1 MKVSLKILLI
11 VIISLKLTG
20 YLLAQS
26 LKPFF
31 NLTKP
36 FVCKNENLQIVNT
49 SQNASSYLWD
59 FCHNDLL
66 TNPSSVTSYG
76 VIVGAARIE
85 GIEVVYWKGNW
96 YGFILNRDNHKL
108 LRLDFDATL
117 SFIENT
123 TDLGTFGL
131 LNVPTAIRFIKE
143 NNYIYALVTSSGNNK
158 LIRLNFGED
167 ITSNPTTNDLGNLS
181 SLSNPFGLDVAWDG
195 SSYFTLVTNFTAN
208 KVTIINFGNTITN
221 NPTATDRLELVA
233 SLGFSQPF
241 GVSIG
246 KDDGNWYAFV
256 SNFANGKILRL
267 NFSDEIYSIPT
278 IDEIG
283 NIPNPTDLR
292 YIKEGTEHRLFVIA
306 RTNGLRRYTFKSGLS
321 GLAEQTYLGTFGEL
335 TDVRSLAIVKT
346 GTLWKAL
353 SGHFN
358 NNNLYNINFQGECSK
373 DLSINSSQEDMP
385 ENIQYFNSGT
395 YPIELTAYDSLGNF
409 DTYTDTVVVRDA
421 TAPTLSISTDNACID
436 NENRFSGVSSD
447 DASITSWSWDFGDG
461 TGAAA
466 GQNANYQFSQT
477 GNYDIRLSIETADGC
492 SNSVMKT
499 IPIFETPITNF
510 TFPTTSACSNSPVS
524 FTNSTS
530 FQGPDSLLSF
540 SWNLNE
546 EMLIKLRDATH
557 TFTTGGSKDIT
568 LTASIPGCTSSVSKP
583 MEIIPGPATSF
594 SFEGSCEYDLFK
606 FANQTIGES
615 ITGYQWNFGDG
626 YTSSVA
632 SPTHRFSIPNN
643 YIVSLTATNAFGCQT
658 TLDQVVPV
666 HTTPQLNFTNDLACA
681 GSEITFYDQSSAVG
695 ANIIDRHWRLSNT
708 EHNYYKNASGAE
720 PAFLTDKAG
729 TYSMELIGITNYGCA
744 DTLIR
749 DVNIKPSPR
758 ADFTYDHLC
767 YGDSTLFQQAVELP
781 GNSQLLSVN
790 WMIDGNLQT
799 GFETRYKFPSDG
811 LNAVD
816 MYVRADNLCTSHIQ
830 KQIRIL
836 PLPTAVI
843 NLSSQCTNQP
853 VHVSP
858 IVDADSSDPAQQYLW
873 SIDGK
878 IISTQQNFNY
888 TFNAASSY
896 VLALSMNTAN
906 NCQFSK
912 SETFSIH
919 PTPVS
924 AFEIFPSMG
933 ASPLNVQFTD
943 RSTGAGKVT
952 YHFSI
957 QNDEI
962 SADRN
967 PVYKYN
973 QLGYDYPYQ
982 VAENQYGCRD
992 TSYATIQV
1000 VHPVYD
1006 LAISEVGSEI
1016 TDQKIGL
1023 YVTLENLGTI
1033 IINNPVIKINLDKNI
1048 SLQQQLSG
1056 KLLPG
1061 ENRKFEIDFEVLQR
1075 NSSIQYI
1082 CFSLENAWAGY
1093 SDANSENN
1101 AQCLSLENAYIVME
1115 PFPNPSVSHVSIPV
1129 ILPQPG
1135 DCEISLFDNAGNLI
1149 LGKKFNNLQT
1159 GLNTIRLD
1167 LSLLTK
1173 GVYLTHIRHQ
1183 DFSATKKIILN

>member
-1 MKVSLKILLI
+1 MVKDSICIHEKLEIENNSSDFDSLI
-11 VIISLKLTG
+11 
-20 YLLAQS
+20 
-26 LKPFF
+26 
-31 NLTKP
+31 
-36 FVCKNENLQIVNT
+36 
-49 SQNASSYLWD
+49 WD
-59 FCHNDLL
+59 FCRNTIDDPINISEDIH
-66 TNPSSVTSYG
+66 
-76 VIVGAARIE
+76 IVNSDFPIS
-85 GIEVVYWKGNW
+85 IKLVYDIGYW
-96 YGFILNRDNHKL
+96 YGFVTNRTNHKL
-108 LRLDFDATL
+108 LRLEFGKSL
-117 SFIENT
+117 SNIPNI
-123 TDLGTFGL
+123 TDLGTLGV
-131 LNVPTAIRFIKE
+131 LNVPKNPEFVKE
-143 NNYIYALVTSSGNNK
+143 DGTWIGLLVNAGNSR
-158 LIRLNFGED
+158 LIRLNFGNSLTNTP
-167 ITSNPTTNDLGNLS
+167 TSENLGSFN
-181 SLSNPFGLDVAWDG
+181 SLSDPRGLSVKKDNDSWIAVVSNQASNKISIINMGSNLLNPAGSFTILEFSDTRILNPFGNSIVQDQQGRWHAFLTSNGNNSLVKLTFG
-195 SSYFTLVTNFTAN
+195 TELFSIPSFQSSW
-208 KVTIINFGNTITN
+208 TIPSAIEVKAGFEG
-221 NPTATDRLELVA
+221 LEY
-233 SLGFSQPF
+233 
-241 GVSIG
+241 
-246 KDDGNWYAFV
+246 YAFV
-256 SNFANGKILRL
+256 LSRFNGLFKLSFGDNID
-267 NFSDEIYSIPT
+267 SSPT
-278 IDEIG
+278 IDNLGFLGGAISDSRGMDLAYNGISWEGKIVSRNG
-283 NIPNPTDLR
+283 NLHTIKFSNHCEFTESNHSFSLVPEGVMYNSPGM
-292 YIKEGTEHRLFVIA
+292 YII
-306 RTNGLRRYTFKSGLS
+306 SLS
-321 GLAEQTYLGTFGEL
+321 AFSYDMHFSSSI
-335 TDVRSLAIVKT
+335 D
-346 GTLWKAL
+346 TLIIKPA
-353 SGHFN
+353 S
-358 NNNLYNINFQGECSK
+358 
-373 DLSINSSQEDMP
+373 
-385 ENIQYFNSGT
+385 
-395 YPIELTAYDSLGNF
+395 
-409 DTYTDTVVVRDA
+409 
-421 TAPTLSISTDNACID
+421 APTLSFSTDNACID
-436 NENRFSGVSSD
+436 NENTFYGASSD
-447 DASITSWSWDFGDG
+447 DAAITSWFWDFGDG
-461 TGAAA
+461 TGVAT

-477 GNYDIRLSIETADGC
+477 GNYDIRLAIETAEGC
-492 SNSVMKT
+492 SNSITKS
-499 IPIFETPITNF
+499 IPVFEPPIANF
-510 TFPTTSACSNSPVS
+510 TFPTTSTCSNSPVS
-524 FTNSTS
+524 LSNSTL
-530 FQGPDSLLSF
+530 FQGPDSLLTYL
-540 SWNLNE
+540 WNLNE
-546 EMLIKLRDATH
+546 EMSTDMRDAIH
-557 TFTTGGSKDIT
+557 TFTSGGSKNIT
-568 LTASIPGCTSSVSKP
+568 LTASIPGCASSVSKQ
-583 MEIIPGPATSF
+583 MDIIPGPATSF
-594 SFEGSCEYDLFK
+594 SFEGSCDYDLFK
-606 FANQTIGES
+606 FSNQTSGES

-632 SPTHRFSIPNN
+632 SPTHRFGIPNN
-643 YIVSLTATNAFGCQT
+643 YIVSLTATSTFGCQT
-658 TLDQVVPV
+658 TLNQVVPV
-666 HTTPQLNFTNDLACA
+666 YSTPQLNFTNDLACA

-695 ANIIDRHWRLSNT
+695 ANIIDRHWHLSNT

-729 TYSMELIGITNYGCA
+729 TYSMELIGMTNYGCA
-744 DTLIR
+744 DTLTR
-749 DVNIKPSPR
+749 EVNIKPSPK
-758 ADFTYDHLC
+758 ADFNYGQTC
-767 YGDSTLFQQAVELP
+767 YGDSTRFQQAVELP
-781 GNSQLLSVN
+781 EGSQLLSVN
-790 WMIDGNLQT
+790 WLMDGKIQP
-799 GFETRYKFPSDG
+799 GFESKYKFPTDG
-811 LNAVD
+811 D
-816 MYVRADNLCTSHIQ
+816 KTIEMFVRADNLCTSHIQ

-858 IVDADSSDPAQQYLW
+858 IVDADSSDPVQQYLW

-906 NCQFSK
+906 NCQFST
-912 SETFSIH
+912 SETISIH
-919 PTPVS
+919 PKPVS
-924 AFEIFPSMG
+924 EFEIFPSMG
-933 ASPLNVQFTD
+933 ASPLNIQFTD

-952 YHFSI
+952 YHFSL

-967 PVYKYN
+967 PVYIYN

-1101 AQCLSLENAYIVME
+1101 AKCLSLENAYIVME
-1115 PFPNPSVSHVSIPV
+1115 PFPNPSASHVSIPV

-1135 DCEISLFDNAGNLI
+1135 NCEISIFDNSGNLI